1 MTRIATWNVN
11 GIRAR
16 LPQLTAWLQHTR
28 PEFVALQE
36 TKVQDT
42 DFPHAAIRDAGYGC
56 LINGQPRYNGT
67 ATLWRSD
74 QPSHTLIGTNLPG
87 MDDGA
92 CRLLMSASPTLRLVN
107 VYVPNGQTVDSE
119 AYGYKLDWLRQLRAT
134 LASLLSADPETPLVV
149 LGDFNVAPA
158 DIDVH
163 DPAAWAGKILC
174 STPERTALAE
184 LCGLG
189 LCDLF
194 RALNPQTPGFSWWDY
209 RFGGFAR
216 DRGLRIDLLLGNAAA
231 RERAWACEVDRGPR
245 GLEKPSD
252 HAPVVLTLD

>member
-16 LPQLTAWLQHTR
+16 LPQLTDWLQDTR
-28 PEFVALQE
+28 PEFIALQE
-36 TKVQDT
+36 TKVQNT
-42 DFPHAAIRDAGYGC
+42 DFPLAAIRDAGYDC
-56 LINGQPRYNGT
+56 LISGQPRYNGT

-74 QPSHTLIGTNLPG
+74 QTPHALIGNTLPG
-87 MDDGA
+87 MHDDA
-92 CRLLMSASPTLRLVN
+92 CRLLISESPTLWLVN
-107 VYVPNGQTVDSE
+107 VYVPNGQAVDSA
-119 AYGYKLDWLRQLRAT
+119 AYGYKLDWLTRLREALAT
-134 LASLLSADPETPLVV
+134 LPLGDQNTPLVV

-174 STPERTALAE
+174 STGERTALAG
-184 LCGLG
+184 LFDLG

-194 RALNPQTPGFSWWDY
+194 RTLNPQAPGFSWWDY
-209 RFGGFAR
+209 RSRGFAR

-231 RERAWACEVDRGPR
+231 RERARACEVDRGPR